1 MATLLLGFA
10 GWCVWLGGMG
20 AVSQQCSTADLQDYD
35 CARGLQLEWW
45 SGWFEV
51 FILVALA
58 ALMRRGRLGSAAVLQ
73 PLYAFLS
80 MATVVLMW
88 TARSV
93 MTRGSFSDLVAVDHS
108 ALDAAAAGA
117 VILCLSNFALVL
129 LLGHAPTW
137 QGQAADPASGPYLAS
152 SAPYHGAAACSSY
165 RGPPLSSTLE
175 EGPNGHYSHFPDG
188 GHGSSS
194 DVVVQMQVQQ
204 QQQPG
209 AGNGT
214 HATGPYTHKLGEPVV

>member
-1 MATLLLGFA
+1 MLGPA
-10 GWCVWLGGMG
+10 
-20 AVSQQCSTADLQDYD
+20 ADYD

-45 SGWFEV
+45 SGWFEI

-93 MTRGSFSDLVAVDHS
+93 MTRGSFSDLVAIDHS

-117 VILCLSNFALVL
+117 VILCLSNFALIL
-129 LLGHAPTW
+129 LFGHAPTW
-137 QGQAADPASGPYLAS
+137 QGQAADPASGPYLAT
-152 SAPYHGAAACSSY
+152 SAPYHGAAAAGSSY

-204 QQQPG
+204 KQQQPG
-209 AGNGT
+209 AGGNGT